1 MRKKFTLNY
10 NFLKFLY
17 AFEIKT
23 TKQQFFSF
31 QSIPRE
37 KENNQE
43 TELVPKPLP
52 ESMDSSK
59 SKGEPKA

>member
-1 MRKKFTLNY
+1 MILKWKKQNNY
-10 NFLKFLY
+10 
-17 AFEIKT
+17 I
-23 TKQQFFSF
+23 FFF

>member
-1 MRKKFTLNY
+1 
-10 NFLKFLY
+10 LKFLY
-17 AFEIKT
+17 AFEMKT

-43 TELVPKPLP
+43 TESVPKPLP
-52 ESMDSSK
+52 ESRDSSE